1 MYAGI
6 DIGTSGVK
14 TVLVDEDGRLVACA
28 TARLTV
34 SRLHDGWSEQ
44 HPEEWWQAVS
54 ATLDE
59 LAARHGGAMSALR
72 GIGLSGQMLGVV
84 LVDRSDKP
92 LRPAILWNDGRAVEE
107 CALLKTRLPD
117 IGRRGCAD
125 PDPGFGAPKLLWLA
139 RHEPEVIERTDCL
152 LLPKD
157 YVRLKFTGERGTE
170 PSDASGTLLF
180 DNGSLDFARDMAD
193 AAGFPMARLPPLGR
207 AWQSMGMLRP
217 QLARRWGIAGPVV
230 VAGGAGD
237 NLACM
242 LGVGAARPG
251 RGVLTLGTS
260 GVLCVA
266 TSDFRPIPGRGVQT
280 PPHAAPGQYSSQGV
294 VMSATS
300 ALEWLAALT
309 GAGAGQL
316 DAEAAALW
324 DDPAGQERAAAAPAF
339 LAYLDGVRTPHAD
352 TGLRAV
358 ADGLSLST
366 TRAML
371 AWSVF
376 EGVALHLAEVAETQ
390 RAHGITPSSLQLVG
404 GGARSA
410 IWPRMIASLL
420 GVPLTLSKGRD
431 NAAATGAARL
441 AMTAVQRGDPLPV
454 LEAEPERER
463 VVEPDDALAAFL
475 HERMARQA
483 ALRVHAMKANDSSRY
498 HSA

>member
-14 TVLVDEDGRLVACA
+14 TVLVDGDQRLVASA
-28 TARLTV
+28 SARLTV
-34 SRLHDGWSEQ
+34 SRPHDGWSEQ
-44 HPEEWWQAVS
+44 HPDDWWEAIS

-59 LAARHGGAMSALR
+59 LAARHGKALAGLR

-84 LVDRSDKP
+84 LVDRWDKP
-92 LRPAILWNDGRAVEE
+92 LRPAILWDDGRAVEE
-107 CALLKTRLPD
+107 CALLRARLPD
-117 IGRRGCAD
+117 IGKRSCTD

-139 RHEPEVIERTDCL
+139 RHKPEMIERADCL

-157 YVRLKFTGERGTE
+157 YVRLRFTGERGTE

-180 DNGSLDFARDMAD
+180 DNHTLDFSRDMAD
-193 AAGFPMARLPPLGR
+193 AAGFPMGKLPTLGR
-207 AWQSMGMLRP
+207 AWQPMGMLRP
-217 QLARRWGIAGPVV
+217 ELSRRWGIAGPVL

-237 NLACM
+237 NLACK

-260 GVLCVA
+260 GVLCV
-266 TSDFRPIPGRGVQT
+266 TTRDFLPIPGRGVQT

-300 ALEWLAALT
+300 AVEWLAALT
-309 GAGAGQL
+309 GTGAGHL

-324 DDPAGQERAAAAPAF
+324 DDPAGRESAAAAPAF

-376 EGVALHLAEVAETQ
+376 EGVALHIAEVAETQ
-390 RAHGITPSSLQLVG
+390 RAHGIVPQSLQLVG

-410 IWPRMIASLL
+410 IWPRMMASLL
-420 GVPLTLSKGRD
+420 GIPLTLSKGRD
-431 NAAATGAARL
+431 NAAASGAARL
-441 AMTAVQRGDPLPV
+441 ALVAVQGGDPLPI
-454 LEAEPERER
+454 LEAEPETEK

-475 HERMARQA
+475 NERMARQS
-483 ALRVHAMKANDSSRY
+483 ALRTHAMKRR
-498 HSA
+498 

>member
-14 TVLVDEDGRLVACA
+14 TVLVDEDRRLVASA

-34 SRLHDGWSEQ
+34 SRPHDGWSEQ
-44 HPEEWWQAVS
+44 HPDDWWQAVL
-54 ATLDE
+54 ATLDQ
-59 LAARHGGAMSALR
+59 LAAEHGHALAALK

-84 LVDRSDKP
+84 LVDRADRP
-92 LRPAILWNDGRAVEE
+92 LRPAILWNDGRAVSE
-107 CALLKTRLPD
+107 CAILRARLPD
-117 IGRRGCAD
+117 IGKRGCTD

-139 RHEPEVIERTDCL
+139 RHEPEVIDRTDCL

-157 YVRLKFTGERGTE
+157 YVRLRFTGERGSE

-180 DNGSLDFARDMAD
+180 DNDALDFAADMAD
-193 AAGFPMARLPPLGR
+193 AAGFPTENLPPLGR
-207 AWQSMGMLRP
+207 AWQAMGMLRP
-217 QLARRWGIAGPVV
+217 ELARRWGIAGPVV

-237 NLACM
+237 NLACK

-260 GVLCVA
+260 GVLCV
-266 TSDFRPIPGRGVQT
+266 TTRDFRPIPGRGVQT

-294 VMSATS
+294 VMSAAS
-300 ALEWLAALT
+300 AVEWLAALT
-309 GAGAGQL
+309 GVAAQEL

-324 DDPAGQERAAAAPAF
+324 DDPDGRKKAAAAPAF

-352 TGLRAV
+352 AGLRAV

-366 TRAML
+366 TRPMM
-371 AWSVF
+371 AWSIF

-390 RAHGITPSSLQLVG
+390 RAHGIAPESLQLVG

-420 GVPLTLSKGRD
+420 GLPLTLSRGRD

-441 AMTAVQRGDPLPV
+441 AMTAVQGGDPLAILQV
-454 LEAEPERER
+454 EPERESI
-463 VVEPDDALAAFL
+463 VEPDDALSAFL
-475 HERMARQA
+475 NERMARQS
-483 ALRVHAMKANDSSRY
+483 ALRAHAMKGR
-498 HSA
+498 